1 MTWILVAGD
10 FTPLGGMDRANH
22 ALAMHLAADRREEV
36 HLVGHRA
43 WEDLTSQ
50 PNVTLHRIWRPL
62 GSHTLGK
69 PLLAALGRRRVGS
82 LAGNGARV
90 IVNGG
95 NCPWPDVNW
104 VHYVHAVQ
112 GTAGDQADERIALSR
127 ARLII
132 CNSRRT
138 RDDVVERVGVPAA
151 KAHVVYY
158 GAGTEFQPAD
168 PAQRTRARRALGL
181 DGDRLGA
188 LFIGALGDRRKGFDT
203 LFASWTELCRD
214 SSWDVDLIVVGT
226 GRELPAWRERVR
238 GAGLDS
244 RVRFLG
250 FRKDVPDIIAGA
262 DVLVHPARYEA
273 YGLGVQEALSAG
285 LPALVTASSGI
296 AERYPPDLEPLLI
309 RDPEDACGLAD
320 GVLNWRR
327 ESDRW
332 RERTAPFAA
341 ALRARTWQTM
351 AAEIADLTRRAA

>member
-22 ALAMHLAADRREEV
+22 ALAMHLAADRRDDV
-36 HLVGHRA
+36 HLVAHRA
-43 WEDLTSQ
+43 WDDLIGQ
-50 PNVTLHRIWRPL
+50 PNVKLHRIWRPL
-62 GSHTLGK
+62 GSHALGK
-69 PLLAALGRRRVGS
+69 PLLAALGRRRVGA
-82 LAGNGARV
+82 LARNGARV

-95 NCPWPDVNW
+95 NCAWPDVNW

-112 GTAGDQADERIALSR
+112 GSAGDRADERLALSR

-138 RDDVVERVGVPAA
+138 RDDVIERVGVPAE
-151 KAHVVYY
+151 KVHVVYY

-168 PAQRTRARRALGL
+168 PSQRTRARRALGL
-181 DGDRLGA
+181 AGDRLTA

-203 LFASWTELCRD
+203 LFAAWTELSRD
-214 SSWDVDLIVVGT
+214 PSWDVDLVVAGT
-226 GRELPAWRERVR
+226 GRELTAWRERVR
-238 GAGLDS
+238 SAGLDS

-250 FRKDVPDIIAGA
+250 FRNDVADVIAAA

-285 LPALVTASSGI
+285 VPALVTASSGI
-296 AERYPPDLEPLLI
+296 AERYPSDLVPLLI
-309 RDPEDACGLAD
+309 RDPDDSCGLAD
-320 GVLNWRR
+320 RVRGWRR
-327 ESDRW
+327 ESDMW

-341 ALRARTWQTM
+341 ALRARSWQTM
-351 AAEIADLTRRAA
+351 AAEIAELTEQIA

>member
-22 ALAMHLAADRREEV
+22 ALAMHLAADRREDV

-43 WEDLTSQ
+43 WDDLTSQ
-50 PNVTLHRIWRPL
+50 PNVKLHRIWRPL
-62 GSHTLGK
+62 GSHALGK

-82 LAGNGARV
+82 LARNGARV

-112 GTAGDQADERIALSR
+112 GTAGDQADERFALNR

-151 KAHVVYY
+151 KVHVVYY

-168 PAQRTRARRALGL
+168 PAQRTGARRALGL
-181 DGDRLGA
+181 DGDRLAA

-203 LFASWTELCRD
+203 LFASWTELGRD
-214 SSWDVDLIVVGT
+214 PSWDVDLIVVGT

-238 GAGLDS
+238 AAGLDS

-250 FRKDVPDIIAGA
+250 FRKDVAYIIGA
-262 DVLVHPARYEA
+262 VDVLVHPARYEA

-285 LPALVTASSGI
+285 VPALVTASSGI
-296 AERYPPDLEPLLI
+296 AERYPSDLEPLLI
-309 RDPEDACGLAD
+309 RDPDDACGLAD
-320 GVLNWRR
+320 RLRGWRR

-351 AAEIADLTRRAA
+351 AAEIADLTKRAA

>member
-1 MTWILVAGD
+1 MTWVLVAGD

-22 ALAMHLAADRREEV
+22 ALAMHLATDRREDV

-43 WEDLTSQ
+43 WDDLTSQ
-50 PNVTLHRIWRPL
+50 PNVTLHKIWRPL
-62 GSHTLGK
+62 GSHALGK

-82 LAGNGARV
+82 LARNGARV
-90 IVNGG
+90 VVNGG

-104 VHYVHAVQ
+104 VHYVHAVH

-127 ARLII
+127 ARVVI

-138 RDDVVERVGVPAA
+138 RDDVVERVGVPAT

-158 GAGTEFQPAD
+158 GAGTEFQPANSV
-168 PAQRTRARRALGL
+168 QRTRAREALGL
-181 DGDRLGA
+181 DGDRLAA

-203 LFASWTELCRD
+203 LFAAWAGLCRD
-214 SSWDVDLIVVGT
+214 PSWDVDLIVVGT

-250 FRKDVPDIIAGA
+250 FRKDVAAIIAAA

-273 YGLGVQEALSAG
+273 YGLGVQEALSTG
-285 LPALVTASSGI
+285 VPALVTASSGI
-296 AERYPPDLEPLLI
+296 AERYPADLEPLLI
-309 RDPEDACGLAD
+309 PDPDDATGLAD
-320 GVLNWRR
+320 RVRSWRR

-351 AAEIADLTRRAA
+351 AAEIADLAKRAA

>member
-22 ALAMHLAADRREEV
+22 ALAMHLAADRRDDV

-43 WEDLTSQ
+43 WDDLTAQS
-50 PNVTLHRIWRPL
+50 NVKLHRIWRPL
-62 GSHTLGK
+62 GSHALGK
-69 PLLAALGRRRVGS
+69 PLLAALGQRRVRA

-95 NCPWPDVNW
+95 NCAWPDVNW

-112 GTAGDQADERIALSR
+112 GTAGDRADERLALSR
-127 ARLII
+127 ARVII

-138 RDDVVERVGVPAA
+138 REDVVERVGVPSA
-151 KAHVVYY
+151 KVHVVYY

-168 PAQRTRARRALGL
+168 PSQRTRARRALGL
-181 DGDRLGA
+181 DGDRLAA

-203 LFASWTELCRD
+203 LFAAWTELSRD
-214 SSWDVDLIVVGT
+214 PSWDVDLIVVGT

-250 FRKDVPDIIAGA
+250 FCTDVAGIIAAA
-262 DVLVHPARYEA
+262 DVLIHPARYEA
-273 YGLGVQEALSAG
+273 YGLGVQEALLAG
-285 LPALVTASSGI
+285 VPALVSASSGI
-296 AERYPPDLEPLLI
+296 AERYPPDLSALLI
-309 RDPEDACGLAD
+309 RDPEDACGLAERVR
-320 GVLNWRR
+320 GWRN

-341 ALRARTWQTM
+341 ALRARSWRTM
-351 AAEIADLTRRAA
+351 AAEIVDLTERAA